1 LRTLVLG
8 GGGFIGSHLVNRLL
22 NCGHSVRSFDRSY
35 DKRICL
41 EGIDYITGDFN
52 DQNALANVLDDV
64 DIVFHLI
71 STTNPATSNLDP
83 VADVSSNLVGT
94 INLLELMRDKEIN
107 RIVYL
112 SSGGTVYGNPEKSPM
127 SEDHCL
133 KPICSY
139 GVVKVA
145 IEKYLYLYQELYGLE
160 AAILRPSNLYGPL
173 QRADKGQG
181 VIAAFLEN
189 IHKNKSINIWGDGSV
204 IIDYLYVD
212 DLIDLCVMLM
222 ESNSTGV
229 YNAGAGKGISLS
241 ALIETIREVTDSP
254 VEINYEKGR
263 SFDVKE
269 VVLDIKKANKEL
281 AWSPKV
287 DLKEGIRKHRDW
299 IFSR

>member
-1 LRTLVLG
+1 MITLVLG
-8 GGGFIGSHLVNRLL
+8 GGGFIGSHLVRRLL

-35 DKRICL
+35 NERICL
-41 EGIDYITGDFN
+41 KGIDYITGDFN
-52 DQNALANVLDDV
+52 DLDALENVLNDI

-71 STTNPATSNLDP
+71 STTNPTISNQDP
-83 VADVSSNLVGT
+83 AADVSSNLVGT
-94 INLLELMRDKEIN
+94 IKLLELMRDKKIN
-107 RIVYL
+107 RIVYI
-112 SSGGTVYGNPEKSPM
+112 SSGGTVYGNPEKLPVT
-127 SEDHCL
+127 EGHHL

-145 IEKYLYLYQELYGLE
+145 IEKYIYLYQELYGLE

-204 IIDYLYVD
+204 IRDYLYVD

-222 ESNSTGV
+222 ENNSIGV
-229 YNAGAGKGISLS
+229 YNAGSGKGISLS
-241 ALIETIREVTDSP
+241 ALIDTIREVINIP
-254 VEINYEKGR
+254 VQINYDKGR

-269 VVLDIKKANKEL
+269 IVLDIKKANKEL
-281 AWSPKV
+281 SWSPKI
-287 DLKEGIRKHRDW
+287 DLKDGIKKHWDW
-299 IFSR
+299 ILSR